1 MIAALKRIPE
11 RWPELVRWLKIALA
25 VAVLGLAAFLLRR
38 ALQGQDPA
46 VLWQT
51 ITAAPAARLWGA
63 FGFALAS
70 YACLTLFDYLA
81 LRYAGKPLA
90 YPRVALAS
98 FTSLS
103 LGHNLGFAALSS
115 GAIRY
120 RFYSRW
126 GLSGVEV
133 AKVILFC
140 GATVGIGLAMLTAIS
155 LALQPELAIKLTG
168 LSPLLLSLIGG
179 GIVLLLIGYLAAC
192 AFWRGERE
200 LRGHRVKLPS
210 LRLALGQFAIGTVNF
225 ALVAACLQQALA
237 IVAETSYPDV
247 AAAYVLANLATLVS
261 HVPGGLGVIETV
273 VGHLFGAGEVIA
285 GLVLFRLVYFIVPLI
300 CGALLFAASEL
311 FIQRAATGSAA
322 HDRPASASAGAGAP
336 DPARP

>member
-11 RWPELVRWLKIALA
+11 RWPGLMRWLKIAL
-25 VAVLGLAAFLLRR
+25 VLAVLGLAGFLLRR

-51 ITAAPAARLWGA
+51 IKAAPAPRLWGA
-63 FGFALAS
+63 LGFALAS

-120 RFYSRW
+120 RFYTRW

-155 LALQPELAIKLTG
+155 LALQPELAVTLTG
-168 LSPLLLSLIGG
+168 LSPAHLSLIGG
-179 GIVLLLIGYLAAC
+179 AIVVALLGYLAAC
-192 AFWRGERE
+192 AFLRGEVT

-210 LRLALGQFAIGTVNF
+210 LRLALGQFAIGTINF

-273 VGHLFGAGEVIA
+273 VGHLFAAGQVIA
-285 GLVLFRLVYFIVPLI
+285 GLVLFRLVYFIVPLLL
-300 CGALLFAASEL
+300 GALLFAASEL
-311 FIQRAATGSAA
+311 LIRRGATGSAG
-322 HDRPASASAGAGAP
+322 RGRSETASAAAAGP
-336 DPARP
+336 DPATP